1 MSSGNG
7 FGRDAGID
15 EYLKE
20 IQQVALLKASEERSL
35 ARRMKRISSPNE
47 EARRDAREAREA
59 FIKANL
65 RLVVSI
71 ARYFGNR
78 GLSLPDLVEEGNIG
92 LLRAVEKFD
101 VARKCR
107 FSTYATWWIRQAMRR
122 ALIAT
127 APTVRIPSYLVEII
141 ARWKTL
147 QRTFFQ
153 ENGRMPEL
161 AEAASRMDL
170 GKEGVRI
177 LTRAVRAS
185 ERFARPVSLD
195 VLWSATGEV
204 ADERAERA
212 VGDASLPGADEERMR
227 KLLGAINEREATV
240 LRLRFGLYEGH
251 PMTLGEIGK
260 KLRLTR
266 ERVRQIQKTAVAKL
280 QKRFAEDG
288 QEG

>member
-1 MSSGNG
+1 MSMGGG
-7 FGRDAGID
+7 FGREAGLD

-20 IQQVALLKASEERSL
+20 IQQVALLKASEEREL
-35 ARRMKRISSPNE
+35 ARRMKRSSSPKE
-47 EARRDAREAREA
+47 EARRDAREARET
-59 FIKANL
+59 FIRANL

-71 ARYFGNR
+71 ARYFVNR
-78 GLSLPDLVEEGNIG
+78 GLSFPDLVEEGNIG

-101 VARKCR
+101 PARKCR

-141 ARWKTL
+141 AQWKNL
-147 QRTFFQ
+147 QRTFLQ
-153 ENGRMPEL
+153 KHGRVPEL
-161 AEAASRMDL
+161 AEAAAAMGL
-170 GKEGVRI
+170 GKEGVGI

-185 ERFARPVSLD
+185 ESFARPVSLD
-195 VLWSATGEV
+195 VLWSATGEI
-204 ADERAERA
+204 ADARTEGSA
-212 VGDASLPGADEERMR
+212 VQGLLPGADEERMA
-227 KLLGAINEREATV
+227 KLLAAINEREATV

-280 QKRFAEDG
+280 QAKFAE
-288 QEG
+288 EGNC

>member
-1 MSSGNG
+1 MPTEGG
-7 FGRDAGID
+7 FGREAGLD

-20 IQQVALLKASEERSL
+20 IQQVPLLKASEETAL
-35 ARRMKRISSPNE
+35 ARRMKKASSPNE
-47 EARRDAREAREA
+47 DARRDAREAREA

-101 VARKCR
+101 PARKCR

-141 ARWKTL
+141 ARWKIL
-147 QRTFFQ
+147 QRSFFQ
-153 ENGRMPEL
+153 KHGRMPDL
-161 AEAASRMDL
+161 QEAAAEMGL
-170 GKEGVRI
+170 GKEGVGI

-185 ERFARPVSLD
+185 ESFARPVSLD
-195 VLWSATGEV
+195 VLWSATGEI
-204 ADERAERA
+204 ADERAEGPSGR
-212 VGDASLPGADEERMR
+212 ASLPGADEERMR
-227 KLLGAINEREATV
+227 KLLGAINEREAMV

-266 ERVRQIQKTAVAKL
+266 ERVRQIQKTAVTKL
-280 QKRFAEDG
+280 QKRFVEDG
-288 QEG
+288 EEG